1 MGDMKDDATALEN
14 TLGRISSRLLQM
26 ATTMLL
32 LRG

>member
-1 MGDMKDDATALEN
+1 MGGMRSDATALEN

-26 ATTMLL
+26 ASAMLL